1 MIFFFNNIII
11 ECKKKKWKKKYI
23 TTNITIRV
31 QNGRR
36 AQNGWLQIP
45 KISPLFW
52 TFGPNT
58 FLVFP

>member
-1 MIFFFNNIII
+1 MVYNF
-11 ECKKKKWKKKYI
+11 

-52 TFGPNT
+52 TFAPNT
-58 FLVFP
+58 FLVFPNTFLVFP

>member
-1 MIFFFNNIII
+1 MFQYDITVGITRNEIII
-11 ECKKKKWKKKYI
+11 II

-52 TFGPNT
+52 TFAPNT